1 MLTVFASSV
10 CNCTE
15 FSIDVNITGCFN
27 VSVAIIKISLQGTQ
41 ALEIYNTL
49 IAVLQGK
56 NLLIQDTDYLLTC
69 LSPWCNAENV
79 TDDVTSAALE
89 ASLEPNCDIEIL
101 IFFLLTILMLL
112 AVAMAVIYYNRRN
125 QLNVKKQTSC
135 ISAKTQP
142 NTKETQP
149 YYLTLNNLKQTA
161 TV

>member
-1 MLTVFASSV
+1 MLTAFASSL

-15 FSIDVNITGCFN
+15 FCIDVNIIGCLN
-27 VSVAIIKISLQGTQ
+27 VSVAIMKISLQGAQ
-41 ALEIYNTL
+41 AVEIYNTL
-49 IAVLQGK
+49 RAVLQGK

-69 LSPWCNAENV
+69 LSPWCNVENM
-79 TDDVTSAALE
+79 TNDVTSTALK
-89 ASLEPNCDIEIL
+89 ASLESNCDIEIL
-101 IFFLLTILMLL
+101 IFCLLVILMLL
-112 AVAMAVIYYNRRN
+112 AVAMAVIYYSRRH

>member
-1 MLTVFASSV
+1 M
-10 CNCTE
+10 
-15 FSIDVNITGCFN
+15 
-27 VSVAIIKISLQGTQ
+27 AIIKISLQGAQ
-41 ALEIYNTL
+41 ALEICNTL
-49 IAVLQGK
+49 KAVLQGK

-69 LSPWCNAENV
+69 LSPWCNAENM

-101 IFFLLTILMLL
+101 VFCLLAILMLL

-135 ISAKTQP
+135 IGAKTQP

-149 YYLTLNNLKQTA
+149 HYLTLNNFKQTA